1 MVIEQLKRKLY
12 AKIHTEYLSYEKEV
26 CGMTPEEVFERA
38 YEISTIQEIY
48 GNLLEIVP
56 KTDYEQARELLS
68 EKNLL
73 FCFYQEWLKTEDSMR
88 EELTVMAEQLL
99 TEWKNAAGRRM
110 AG

>member
-26 CGMTPEEVFERA
+26 CGMAPEEVFERA
-38 YEISTIQEIY
+38 YEIATIQEIY
-48 GNLLEIVP
+48 GNLLEVVP
-56 KTDYEQARELLS
+56 KTDYGQVRDFLS
-68 EKNLL
+68 KKNLL
-73 FCFYQEWLKTEDSMR
+73 FCFYQEWLKTKDSIR

-99 TEWKNAAGRRM
+99 TEWKTAVGRRM

>member
-1 MVIEQLKRKLY
+1 MVIKQLKRKLY

-26 CGMTPEEVFERA
+26 WGMAPEEVFERA

-99 TEWKNAAGRRM
+99 TEWKNAVGRRM

>member
-26 CGMTPEEVFERA
+26 CGMASEEVFERA

-99 TEWKNAAGRRM
+99 TEWKNAVGKRM

>member
-26 CGMTPEEVFERA
+26 CGMAPEEVFERA

-88 EELTVMAEQLL
+88 EELAVMAEQLL
-99 TEWKNAAGRRM
+99 TEWKDAVGKRM

>member
-12 AKIHTEYLSYEKEV
+12 AKIHTENLSYEKEV
-26 CGMTPEEVFERA
+26 CGMAPEEVFERA

-88 EELTVMAEQLL
+88 EELAVMAEQLL
-99 TEWKNAAGRRM
+99 TEWKNAVGKRM

>member
-26 CGMTPEEVFERA
+26 CGMAPEEVFERA
-38 YEISTIQEIY
+38 YEISTIQENY

-73 FCFYQEWLKTEDSMR
+73 FCFYQKWLKTEDSMR
-88 EELTVMAEQLL
+88 EELAVMAEQLL
-99 TEWKNAAGRRM
+99 TEWKNAVGKRM

>member
-26 CGMTPEEVFERA
+26 CGMAPEEVFERA

-48 GNLLEIVP
+48 RNLLEIVP

-73 FCFYQEWLKTEDSMR
+73 FCFYQEWLKTEDFMR

-99 TEWKNAAGRRM
+99 TEWKNAVGRRM

>member
-26 CGMTPEEVFERA
+26 CGMAPEEVFERA

-56 KTDYEQARELLS
+56 KTDYEQARNLLS
-68 EKNLL
+68 KKNLL
-73 FCFYQEWLKTEDSMR
+73 FCFYQEWLKTEDSMG
-88 EELTVMAEQLL
+88 EELTVLAEQLL
-99 TEWKNAAGRRM
+99 TEMKNATGKKVAG
-110 AG
+110 